1 MNNVQ
6 LSSCNSQLMHKFSLG
21 LDQIREFSDLTLQR
35 VGFGGS
41 GVRRGGGGGGSNARL
56 GG

>member
-41 GVRRGGGGGGSNARL
+41 GVRRGGGGGSNARL